1 MRPSVVRAG
10 GAFLNNT
17 CFTQQVLEKNLFN
30 NCFEIGRHY
39 IFYAAKSIKR
49 A

>member
-10 GAFLNNT
+10 GAFFNRPEHM
-17 CFTQQVLEKNLFN
+17 LEKNLFN